1 MILEKGQNKPKNEL
15 TELEEINE
23 TKNSK
28 GHDNH
33 LS

>member
-1 MILEKGQNKPKNEL
+1 MILEKGQNKTKNEL
-15 TELEEINE
+15 IGLEEINE

-28 GHDNH
+28 G